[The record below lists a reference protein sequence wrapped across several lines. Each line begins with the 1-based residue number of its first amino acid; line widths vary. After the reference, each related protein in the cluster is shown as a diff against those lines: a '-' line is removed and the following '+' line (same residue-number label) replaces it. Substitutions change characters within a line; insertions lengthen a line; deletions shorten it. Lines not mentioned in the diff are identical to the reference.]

1 MRLSPGVT
9 WRRCSANRSEAMP
22 CTASMII
29 YACVLAQLDQRISE
43 IRNSNTLARQNSE
56 AHHVA

>member
-1 MRLSPGVT
+1 
-9 WRRCSANRSEAMP
+9 MP

-43 IRNSNTLARQNSE
+43 IRNSNTLARQKSQ